1 MLEFRNVCT
10 NKKKFLLNNIS
21 FTAESGFITAIT
33 GTNGAGKTTL
43 LSLITK
49 EESKYTG
56 EILFDGVDI
65 RTDHDK
71 FRSILGIVCDERY
84 FFDGFTANENVKLL
98 SHFYPEWNNDIFK
111 EQMKAM
117 GVSGGRKLSY
127 LSRGEYIRFQ
137 LAFAM
142 AHGARLYIMDE
153 ATAGMD
159 PIYRKDFFK
168 SVHELLAANPDVT
181 IIMTTHIEEDIRKHM
196 DYIGV
201 LDKGNLI
208 SFSEVE

>member
-10 NKKKFLLNNIS
+10 NKKKFSLNNIS

-71 FRSILGIVCDERY
+71 LRSILGIVCDERY

-117 GVSGGRKLSY
+117 GISGGRKLSY

>member
-10 NKKKFLLNNIS
+10 NKKKFSLNNIS

-117 GVSGGRKLSY
+117 GISGGRKLSY

>member
-10 NKKKFLLNNIS
+10 NKKKFSLNNIS

-71 FRSILGIVCDERY
+71 FRSMLGIVCDERY

-117 GVSGGRKLSY
+117 GISGGRKLSY

-142 AHGARLYIMDE
+142 AHGAKLYIMDE

>member
-10 NKKKFLLNNIS
+10 NKKKFSLNNIS

-71 FRSILGIVCDERY
+71 FRGMLGIVCDERY

-117 GVSGGRKLSY
+117 GISGGRKLSY
-127 LSRGEYIRFQ
+127 LSRGEY
-137 LAFAM
+137 
-142 AHGARLYIMDE
+142 
-153 ATAGMD
+153 
-159 PIYRKDFFK
+159 
-168 SVHELLAANPDVT
+168 
-181 IIMTTHIEEDIRKHM
+181 
-196 DYIGV
+196 
-201 LDKGNLI
+201 
-208 SFSEVE
+208 

>member
-10 NKKKFLLNNIS
+10 NKKKFSLNNIS

-71 FRSILGIVCDERY
+71 FRSMLGIVCDERY

-117 GVSGGRKLSY
+117 GISGGRKLSY

-142 AHGARLYIMDE
+142 AHGAKLYIMDE

-168 SVHELLAANPDVT
+168 SVHELLATNPDVT

-196 DYIGV
+196 GYIGV
-201 LDKGNLI
+201 LDQGNLI